1 MSNRRSW
8 ISKLGSSSRPSS
20 SSGLPT
26 PTEGRTLDFSSPLS
40 RTTSVPSSSPQPD
53 TLSRTNTREDKHPYV
68 ASSVPS
74 TPRRN
79 RSVTSFRE
87 ADPAHQEPLPHTPL
101 ERTETQETTRSSGFP
116 RMSLASMMS
125 GISLSLSRT
134 NTREDPGTPDDK
146 ERGRSFFGGR
156 SGRSS
161 SHAPPELDPPSRSQ
175 SRARSQ
181 SPFTF
186 RRFKAREPSPPPEA
200 VRLGDDSDWEPDTPS
215 MRPRNAFSDADDS
228 PDEVAGEETDGDEWT
243 DDELDIFDPETEHNT
258 EANAFTDP
266 VIGESLLLAE
276 SDEFDHDPLGEGVNV
291 IIPPEPYFPSTL
303 NTRISRSNTKR
314 NPRRRKSVKTDEPL
328 PLQTSRPIFQ
338 RDRCT
343 IKVVQGNPDEALG
356 GRRRRRYVVAS
367 DLSEEARYAVEWGI
381 GTVLRDGDEMLVV
394 TVVENDSKVD
404 PPIPNTMDRAQ
415 KLRSQQERQGLAYIL
430 VRQVTGLLQRTK
442 LNVSVSCQS
451 WHAKNSRHMLL
462 DIVDYNEPVMLIVG
476 SRGVG
481 QLKGILLGSTSHY
494 LIQKCSVP
502 VMVARR
508 RLKRPPKR
516 SAHLLKNRAHVKL
529 AEAGIDRVAA
539 KVDQDVK
546 VMRDEIQRDDDRR
559 AAEAGGIDRVS
570 MGSRT
575 SSKHIEEADA
585 EAEADG
591 EGDDETDEIDDAP
604 AGVKVAG
611 S

>member
-1 MSNRRSW
+1 
-8 ISKLGSSSRPSS
+8 
-20 SSGLPT
+20 
-26 PTEGRTLDFSSPLS
+26 
-40 RTTSVPSSSPQPD
+40 
-53 TLSRTNTREDKHPYV
+53 
-68 ASSVPS
+68 
-74 TPRRN
+74 
-79 RSVTSFRE
+79 
-87 ADPAHQEPLPHTPL
+87 
-101 ERTETQETTRSSGFP
+101 
-116 RMSLASMMS
+116 MSLASMMS

-186 RRFKAREPSPPPEA
+186 RRFKPREPSPPPEA

-228 PDEVAGEETDGDEWT
+228 PDEGAGEETDGDEWT

-356 GRRRRRYVVAS
+356 DRRRRRYVVAS
-367 DLSEEARYAVEWGI
+367 DLSEEARYAVEWGV

-404 PPIPNTMDRAQ
+404 PPIPNTLDRAQ

-559 AAEAGGIDRVS
+559 AAESGGIDRVS

-575 SSKHIEEADA
+575 SSKHVEEADAEA

-591 EGDDETDEIDDAP
+591 EGDDETDEIDDVP
-604 AGVKVAG
+604 AGVKVPG